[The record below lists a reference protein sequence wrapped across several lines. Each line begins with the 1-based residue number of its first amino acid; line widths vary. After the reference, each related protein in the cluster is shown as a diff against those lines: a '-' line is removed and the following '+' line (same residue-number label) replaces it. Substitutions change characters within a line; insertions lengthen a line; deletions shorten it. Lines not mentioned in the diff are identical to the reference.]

1 MQPAA
6 VTPTYKPFY
15 RRLSVQIIAALIA
28 GILIGHFFPETATGL
43 KPLGDAFIKTIKM
56 VIGPVIFCTIV
67 GSLSSLENLSS
78 AGRIGIKAFIYFLI
92 LSTISL
98 AIGYA
103 VAHLFQPGA
112 GMNIDAGSLDTDL
125 LKPFLKQVAATDSFS
140 AFLLHII
147 PVSPVSAF
155 AEANILQI
163 LFFSILF
170 AIGAGMIG
178 DRAAPVLRIIDDLAQ
193 VFFSIIAILM
203 KFAPLGVL
211 GAMAYTVGAFGIAS
225 VIPLAKLMGCFYLTC
240 ILFIFIILAVLMR
253 WTGLNIFHLIRYL
266 KEELLIVF
274 GTSSSE
280 TALPRLMEKLRRL
293 GCDKTVVGIV
303 VPTGYSF
310 NLDGTAIYLS
320 MAAIFLSQATNTPL
334 STSEELLL
342 LGVLMISSKG
352 AAGVTGSGFIT
363 LTATLASVGH
373 IPVSAA
379 VLILGIDR
387 FMSEARAL
395 TNFIGN
401 AVATLFIAKI
411 EGGLQI
417 DSARKILSGSTD
429 TNT

>member
-1 MQPAA
+1 MQ
-6 VTPTYKPFY
+6 KPLY
-15 RRLSVQIIAALIA
+15 RLLSVQIIAALFLGIA
-28 GILIGHFFPETATGL
+28 IGHVFPDFAVAL

-67 GSLSSLENLSS
+67 GSLSSLENLSGL
-78 AGRIGIKAFIYFLI
+78 GRVGIKALIYFLI
-92 LSTISL
+92 LSTASL
-98 AIGYA
+98 CIGYC

-112 GMNIDAGSLDTDL
+112 GMNIDISSLDQSALTSYIQQA
-125 LKPFLKQVAATDSFS
+125 KTADSFT

-147 PVSPVSAF
+147 PITPVSAF
-155 AEANILQI
+155 ADGNILQI
-163 LFFSILF
+163 LFFSLLF
-170 AIGAGMIG
+170 AIASAMIG
-178 DRAAPVLRIIDDLAQ
+178 DRAAPVLRLIDDLATI
-193 VFFSIIAILM
+193 FFSIINILM

-211 GAMAYTVGAFGIAS
+211 GAAAYTVGAFGIAS
-225 VIPLAKLMGCFYLTC
+225 IVPLAKLMFCFYLTC
-240 ILFIFIILAVLMR
+240 LLFIFIVLALIMQR
-253 WTGLNIFHLIRYL
+253 IGLNILQLIRYL

-280 TALPRLMEKLRRL
+280 TALPRLMEKLKQL
-293 GCDKTVVGIV
+293 GCDKAIIGIV

-334 STSEELLL
+334 STSQELLL

-373 IPVSAA
+373 IPVASA

-401 AVATLFIAKI
+401 AVATLFIAKS
-411 EGGLQI
+411 ENGLSLTQ
-417 DSARKILSGSTD
+417 AREILSRTPDS
-429 TNT
+429 NP

>member
-1 MQPAA
+1 MLPSDLPIVA
-6 VTPTYKPFY
+6 KPFY
-15 RRLSVQIIAALIA
+15 RRLSVQIIAAMLLGIA
-28 GILIGHFFPETATGL
+28 IGHFFPDVAKEL

-78 AGRIGIKAFIYFLI
+78 AGRVGIKAFVYFLF
-92 LSTISL
+92 LSTASL

-112 GMNIDAGSLDTDL
+112 GMNIDAASLDTEL
-125 LKPFLKQVAATDSFS
+125 LKPFLKQAEVADSFS

-240 ILFIFIILAVLMR
+240 FLFIFVVLAAMMR
-253 WTGLNIFHLIRYL
+253 WVGISIFQLIRYL

-280 TALPRLMEKLRRL
+280 TALPRLMEKLRKL
-293 GCDKTVVGIV
+293 GCEKTVVGIV

-320 MAAIFLSQATNTPL
+320 MAAIFLSQATNTQL

-373 IPVSAA
+373 IPVASA

-401 AVATLFIAKI
+401 AVATLFIAKM
-411 EGGLQI
+411 ENGLAFTQ
-417 DSARKILSGSTD
+417 AQKILSGEKDS
-429 TNT
+429 NP